1 MGLGVRSMT
10 AAMHHLFERRPLAG
24 AMGVG
29 LVAHLVILAVL
40 ALAASRNVQPLDEE
54 AVEVVPLDEEALRHV
69 AAQIERAAAP
79 TVEAAHGAPPKE
91 AQHIA
96 DRDNQPVKETRV
108 RVARVRGPAVPRP
121 LPAAHGEEGLAPSP
135 THASALLPPGM
146 GERAPATREPPREL
160 PRAPAP
166 VPTGKAAAPPKQVA
180 QAETIQAAP
189 AVIAPVAD
197 QALVRARASAL
208 ALFLHQVEGAI
219 ARHWFPQEV
228 YTRVDPGGH
237 ISGVERRTAM
247 QVRIHADGSLER
259 VDIQSSSGVQAL
271 DDEARAAFQRAQP
284 FPRPPA
290 TVLDSRG
297 GLTFPFSV
305 TLDLEMARWK
315 SDVKRMVG
323 ALWRPRAR
331 IFVDQDRTTVVKV
344 LLGPDGVVVQV
355 AIETPSGNQ
364 FLDGS
369 ALSAVT
375 TGLRLPKPP
384 RSLEEVAGKRPVRI
398 AFMHRFRG
406 EHDLQV
412 LADTADE

>member
-1 MGLGVRSMT
+1 MT
-10 AAMHHLFERRPLAG
+10 AAMHQLFERRPLAG
-24 AMGVG
+24 AVGVG
-29 LVAHLVILAVL
+29 LVAHLGLLAFL
-40 ALAASRNVQPLDEE
+40 ALVVRLGPQPVEEETVEVIPVDEE
-54 AVEVVPLDEEALRHV
+54 TVRGLAE
-69 AAQIERAAAP
+69 QIERAAAP
-79 TVEAAHGAPPKE
+79 PLQTAHGEPPRE

-96 DRDNQPVKETRV
+96 DKDAQPVKETRV
-108 RVARVRGPAVPRP
+108 RAPRLRAPVAARPQAVPS
-121 LPAAHGEEGLAPSP
+121 GEEGLAPSP

-166 VPTGKAAAPPKQVA
+166 VPAGKAVSPPKQVA
-180 QAETIQAAP
+180 EAEIIQAAP

-219 ARHWFPQEV
+219 ARNWFPQEV
-228 YTRVDPGGH
+228 YTRVDPAGH

-247 QVRIHADGSLER
+247 QVRIRADGTLER
-259 VDIQSSSGVQAL
+259 VDVQASSGVTAL
-271 DDEARAAFQRAQP
+271 DEEARAAFQRAQP
-284 FPRPPA
+284 FPRPPGSA
-290 TVLDSRG
+290 LDSRG
-297 GLTFPFSV
+297 GLSFPFSV

-323 ALWRPRAR
+323 ALWRPRPR
-331 IFVDQDRTTVVKV
+331 IYIDQDRVTVVK
-344 LLGPDGVVVQV
+344 LLLSPDGVVAHA
-355 AIETPSGNQ
+355 AIETPSGSS

-369 ALSAVT
+369 TLSAVSA
-375 TGLRLPKPP
+375 GLRLPRPP
-384 RSLEEVAGKRPVRI
+384 RSLEEVAGMRPVRI

-412 LADTADE
+412 LVDAADE

>member
-1 MGLGVRSMT
+1 MT

-29 LVAHLVILAVL
+29 LVAHVAILALL
-40 ALAASRNVQPLDEE
+40 AVVVGRGPPPLDEE
-54 AVEVVPLDEEALRHV
+54 AVEVVPLDEEAVRHV
-69 AAQIERAAAP
+69 AAQIEREAAP
-79 TVEAAHGAPPKE
+79 MVEAAHGAPPKE

-96 DRDNQPVKETRV
+96 DKDNQPQKETRV
-108 RVARVRGPAVPRP
+108 RVARVRGPAVARP
-121 LPAAHGEEGLAPSP
+121 LSASRGEEGLSASSAV

-160 PRAPAP
+160 PRLAAP
-166 VPTGKAAAPPKQVA
+166 VPAGKAEAPAKKVA
-180 QAETIQAAP
+180 LTETIEAAP

-208 ALFLHQVEGAI
+208 ALFLHQVEASI

-228 YTRVDPGGH
+228 YTRVDPSGH

-247 QVRIHADGSLER
+247 QVRIRADGSLER
-259 VDIQSSSGVQAL
+259 VDIQSSSGVTAL
-271 DDEARAAFQRAQP
+271 DEEARAAFQRAQP
-284 FPRPPA
+284 FPRPPSS
-290 TVLDSRG
+290 VLDSRG
-297 GLTFPFSV
+297 GISFPFSV

-331 IFVDQDRTTVVKV
+331 IFIDQDRTTVVKV
-344 LLGPDGVVVQV
+344 LLSPDGVVANV
-355 AIETPSGNQ
+355 AVETPSGNS
-364 FLDGS
+364 FIDGS
-369 ALSAVT
+369 ALTAISS
-375 TGLRLPKPP
+375 GMRLPKPP
-384 RSLEEVAGKRPVRI
+384 RSLEEVAGMRPVRI

-412 LADTADE
+412 LADAADE

>member
-1 MGLGVRSMT
+1 MT

-24 AMGVG
+24 AMGLG
-29 LVAHLVILAVL
+29 LVAHVAILAVL
-40 ALAASRNVQPLDEE
+40 AVVVRRGAPPVDEE
-54 AVEVVPLDEEALRHV
+54 AVEVVPLDEEAMRNV

-79 TVEAAHGAPPKE
+79 TVEAAHGAPPRE

-108 RVARVRGPAVPRP
+108 RVAHVRGPAVPRP
-121 LPAAHGEEGLAPSP
+121 LPASRGEEGMASTP

-146 GERAPATREPPREL
+146 GERAPATREPPPEL
-160 PRAPAP
+160 PRPPAPAP
-166 VPTGKAAAPPKQVA
+166 VGKPAAPPEQVA
-180 QAETIQAAP
+180 LTETMEAAP

-197 QALVRARASAL
+197 HALVRARASAL
-208 ALFLHQVEGAI
+208 ALFLHQVEASI
-219 ARHWFPQEV
+219 ARHWFPQDV

-247 QVRIHADGSLER
+247 QVRIRADGSLER
-259 VDIQSSSGVQAL
+259 VDIQSSSGVTAL

-284 FPRPPA
+284 FPRPPPA
-290 TVLDSRG
+290 VLDSRG
-297 GLTFPFSV
+297 GLSFPFSV

-323 ALWRPRAR
+323 AQWRPRAR
-331 IFVDQDRTTVVKV
+331 IFIDQDRTTVVKA
-344 LLGPDGVVVQV
+344 LLNPDGVVAHVT
-355 AIETPSGNQ
+355 IETPSGNA

-369 ALSAVT
+369 ALSAVSA
-375 TGLRLPKPP
+375 GLRLPRPP
-384 RSLEEVAGKRPVRI
+384 RSLEEVAGMRPVRF

-406 EHDLQV
+406 EHDIQV
-412 LADTADE
+412 LVDAADE

>member
-1 MGLGVRSMT
+1 MDRRVRSMT

-29 LVAHLVILAVL
+29 LVAHVAILAVVSL
-40 ALAASRNVQPLDEE
+40 VVNRGVQELDEE
-54 AVEVVPLDEEALRHV
+54 TVDVVPLDEETARHL

-79 TVEAAHGAPPKE
+79 TVEAAHGAPPQE

-96 DRDNQPVKETRV
+96 DRDNQPVRETRV
-108 RVARVRGPAVPRP
+108 RVARLRGPAVARP
-121 LPAAHGEEGLAPSP
+121 LPASHGEEGTAAAP

-160 PRAPAP
+160 PRPPAPAP
-166 VPTGKAAAPPKQVA
+166 AGHPAALPRKVA
-180 QAETIQAAP
+180 VTETIEAAP

-197 QALVRARASAL
+197 QAVVRARASAL
-208 ALFLHQVEGAI
+208 ALFLHQVEAAI

-228 YTRVDPGGH
+228 YTRVDPAGN

-247 QVRIHADGSLER
+247 QVRIRADGSLER
-259 VDIQSSSGVQAL
+259 IDIQSSSGVAAL
-271 DDEARAAFQRAQP
+271 DEEARAAFQRSQP
-284 FPRPPA
+284 FPRPSPL
-290 TVLDSRG
+290 VLDSRG

-323 ALWRPRAR
+323 ALWRPRGR
-331 IFVDQDRTTVVKV
+331 IFIDQDRTTVVKA
-344 LLGPDGVVVQV
+344 LLGPDGTVAHV
-355 AIETPSGNQ
+355 AIDTSSGNP
-364 FLDGS
+364 FIDGS
-369 ALSAVT
+369 ALSAI
-375 TGLRLPKPP
+375 GPGMRFPKPP
-384 RSLEEVAGKRPVRI
+384 RSLEEVAGMRPIRI

-412 LADTADE
+412 LVDAADE